1 MKFKTTAKAVK
12 EHSTPV
18 SFGYCELQHIL
29 ADYPP
34 IAYTCGVYGWNA
46 DIYPTNSAKMIVTG
60 YRPFGRE
67 PRLSWEQ
74 VREYDRKAAA
84 IWSWENPE
92 PHETKKAK
100 VAELRREFFELI

>member
-12 EHSTPV
+12 ANAAPV
-18 SFGYCELQHIL
+18 AFAYCELQHIL
-29 ADYPP
+29 NGCEPV
-34 IAYTCGVYGWNA
+34 AYTCGVYGWNA
-46 DIYPTNSAKMIVTG
+46 DIYRTDTAKVIVTG

-84 IWSWENPE
+84 ILGWDNPE
-92 PHETKKAK
+92 PYETKKAK
-100 VAELRREFFELI
+100 VAALRAEFFELI